1 MNRQVIRDYHK
12 KDSKQ
17 KKKRFRERKSLGK
30 KSEIDKQ
37 KSSIW
42 LHFAREHI
50 ELSVQKNNNFR
61 RQVDVIN
68 DDQWLSLSLS
78 REFIVSLRVW
88 RNEPPHRCPDHCL
101 GPSAGVRDLVW
112 SRGRI

>member
-50 ELSVQKNNNFR
+50 RLSVQKKQQLPPSSRHNQR
-61 RQVDVIN
+61 RSVA
-68 DDQWLSLSLS
+68 LSLSLS
-78 REFIVSLRVW
+78 RI
-88 RNEPPHRCPDHCL
+88 HCVL
-101 GPSAGVRDLVW
+101 TCVA
-112 SRGRI
+112 